1 MKPETIAI
9 ISAAIAFLSAGFAA
23 WTIYEARKGNNLSRL
38 TSLLE
43 FRKHY
48 LELMENEH
56 KKAEFLPKQSSG
68 MQSVHNTYAELDS
81 KLRDVNNQIDL
92 YHNQVIENK
101 L

>member
-1 MKPETIAI
+1 
-9 ISAAIAFLSAGFAA
+9 
-23 WTIYEARKGNNLSRL
+23 
-38 TSLLE
+38 
-43 FRKHY
+43 
-48 LELMENEH
+48 MENEH